1 VETTLEFAAEVSGM
15 KEGGGVF
22 VYPKEV
28 LFCPKNRSILPAV
41 LSFSMYLPRLWRTL
55 LLGPKVTESPQNFLH
70 MEDKDFWH
78 AGKELQTVIH
88 RLYGGRSLRI
98 RAVDAGST
106 NAEEIELTALGNAY
120 YDVERF
126 GLSFVASPRH
136 ADMLFVTGPVT
147 RNLERA
153 LKMTYEAAPH
163 PCIVVAVGDGACT
176 GGIWKDSYA
185 VVGPVEK
192 VIPVHIRIP
201 GDPPTPT
208 QILSGVLRA
217 LRDTVTA

>member
-1 VETTLEFAAEVSGM
+1 
-15 KEGGGVF
+15 
-22 VYPKEV
+22 
-28 LFCPKNRSILPAV
+28 
-41 LSFSMYLPRLWRTL
+41 MYLLKLWKTL
-55 LLGPKVTESPQNFLH
+55 FLGARVTEPAESFLSP
-70 MEDKDFWH
+70 KDVAFE
-78 AGKELQTVIH
+78 AVGDELKAVVK

-98 RAVDAGST
+98 RAVDGGST

-120 YDVERF
+120 YDIDRF

-153 LKMTYEAAPH
+153 VLTTYEAAPQ
-163 PCIVVAVGDGACT
+163 PCLVAAIGDGACT

-185 VVGPVEK
+185 VVGPVEA

-208 QILSGVLRA
+208 QILQGVLHA
-217 LRDTVTA
+217 LRQQ